1 MQGIF
6 EVVSGSVKGWKI
18 ELPSTIILGGGGG
31 GALYETLLGKARK
44 MA

>member
-18 ELPSTIILGGGGG
+18 ELPSIGGGGG
-31 GALYETLLGKARK
+31 GGGSV
-44 MA
+44 